1 MTESPSTHNREGTVA
16 SVAGRLLV
24 DGNLVKGG
32 LVIDRGRIVD
42 VRLGDVGPL
51 PSPRLDAEIVSP
63 GLVDLQV
70 NGGFGQGGRGDRGGR
85 GGRGGGRCGRGGAA
99 RAGGP
104 AALDR
109 RHHVSAD
116 GGQR

>member
-32 LVIDRGRIVD
+32 VLIERGRIVD

-70 NGGFGQGGRGDRGGR
+70 NGGVREGGGGGGRGPR
-85 GGRGGGRCGRGGAA
+85 A
-99 RAGGP
+99 RAGRVAP
-104 AALDR
+104 AGGARVPPPRPRRGAGGDR
-109 RHHVSAD
+109 GA
-116 GGQR
+116 

>member
-24 DGNLVKGG
+24 DGNLVKGA
-32 LVIDRGRIVD
+32 LLIERGQIVD
-42 VRLGDVGPL
+42 VRLGEVGPL

-70 NGGFGQGGRGDRGGR
+70 NGGVGQEGGGGGRGPRAPAGR
-85 GGRGGGRCGRGGAA
+85 VAP
-99 RAGGP
+99 AGVP
-104 AALDR
+104 P
-109 RHHVSAD
+109 VP
-116 GGQR
+116 